1 MTRITQVAKPTRSGN
16 RMTWTTLKRHVIG
29 QPLATDEEGAQLLPK
44 TLALPVFAS
53 DPLSSVAYA
62 SEEAMLVLALAGAGA
77 LQLLT
82 PVSLAVAALLAVVVI
97 SYRQTIR
104 AYPDGGGAFI
114 VAHQNLG
121 VGPGVVAAAALL
133 TDYVLTV
140 AVSVSAGVAAITSAA
155 PTLLAWRVELA
166 LVAVGLLTLANLRGA
181 KESSQLFAIP
191 TYAFVVTVFTMMI
204 VGFLQCTDGEC
215 PKAVS
220 AGIQLNPELGAVTLF
235 LMLRAF
241 ASGST
246 ALTGVEAIANGVQ
259 AFREPK
265 SRNAAATLGVMGVMS
280 IAMFLGI
287 STLARLF
294 DVRISEHL
302 VDQYGT
308 VMSQIGRA
316 AFNGGTGFWILQVV
330 TAGILILAAN
340 TAYQDFPRLSAILS
354 RYRFMPRQLRNR
366 GDRLVFSNGIFAL
379 ALLAGVL
386 VVVFGA
392 QVSRLIQLYV
402 VGVFTSF
409 TLSQAGMVRHWLTT
423 RDRGW
428 RRSVLINAVGALT
441 TGVVLVIVAVV
452 KFAHGAW
459 IVMVAVPLLV
469 AWMMAIRRHY
479 LTVGRHLGNVPEGIG
494 PRSHRV
500 ILLAAHTDAATE
512 RALRYTALI
521 DPDSITV
528 VHAVEP
534 DASDD
539 LVHTWSRL
547 YPQHPLVLL
556 EPDRDPIVRRIR
568 TYIRRDRDAHPNARI
583 TVVLAERFQTRS
595 LRSIFSHSHSL
606 ILKALLLFEPGV
618 AVTDLTVVKSRGSR
632 SREQAPISTHV
643 VVMTVSEVTRPT
655 LEALEYAKQL
665 HPDHLY
671 CVHVDVDDLQRER
684 VAAAWQRNALVP
696 ELEVISSPYRGITR
710 PLIRYLRRRRR
721 DEPPGTLVN
730 VLLPEFIVPG
740 HFAQLLHNQ
749 TGLAIKGVL
758 AAEPDMAVT
767 SVPFHLAY
775 ADQIAESP
783 AEIGSALPGKSTN
796 DEDGTNPP

>member
-1 MTRITQVAKPTRSGN
+1 MT
-16 RMTWTTLKRHVIG
+16 TWTTLKRRVIG
-29 QPLATDEEGAQLLPK
+29 RPLATEDEGTQLLPK
-44 TLALPVFAS
+44 WLALPVFAS

-77 LQLLT
+77 LRLLT

-140 AVSVSAGVAAITSAA
+140 AVSVAAGVAAITSAV
-155 PTLLAWRVELA
+155 PLLLQWRVELA
-166 LVAVGLLTLANLRGA
+166 LVAVALLTLANLRGT
-181 KESSQLFAIP
+181 KESSKIFALP
-191 TYAFVVTVFTMMI
+191 TYAFVITVFTMLIM
-204 VGFLQCTDGEC
+204 GFLECADGEC
-215 PKAVS
+215 PKAIS
-220 AGIQLNPELGAVTLF
+220 AGIELEPELGAVTLF
-235 LMLRAF
+235 LLLRAF

-259 AFREPK
+259 ALREPK
-265 SRNAAATLGVMGVMS
+265 SRNAAATLGAMGIMA
-280 IAMFLGI
+280 ITMFLGI

-294 DVRISEHL
+294 DVRMSEHL

-308 VMSQIGRA
+308 VISQIGRA
-316 AFNGGTGFWILQVV
+316 AFNGGIGFWILQVV

-366 GDRLVFSNGIFAL
+366 GDRLVFSNGILAL
-379 ALLAGVL
+379 ALLAGLL
-386 VVVFGA
+386 VVAFDA
-392 QVSRLIQLYV
+392 EVSKLIQLYV

-409 TLSQAGMVRHWLTT
+409 TLSQTGMVRHWLTT
-423 RDRGW
+423 RERGW
-428 RRSVLINAVGALT
+428 QRSVVINAVGAMT

-459 IVMVAVPLLV
+459 IVMVAIPLLV
-469 AWMMAIRRHY
+469 GWMMAIRRHY
-479 LTVGRHLGNVPEGIG
+479 LRVAFHLGHVPVTVGF
-494 PRSHRV
+494 RSHRV

-534 DASDD
+534 DESED
-539 LVHTWSRL
+539 LVHIWSRL

-568 TYIRRDRDAHPNARI
+568 KYIRHERDAHPDDRI
-583 TVVLAERFQTRS
+583 TVVLAERLQARS
-595 LRSIFSHSHSL
+595 LATIFSHPHSL

-618 AVTDLTVVKSRGSR
+618 AVTDLTVVRPRRGVAT
-632 SREQAPISTHV
+632 EQASISRHV
-643 VVMTVSEVTRPT
+643 VVLSVSEVTRPT
-655 LEALEYAKQL
+655 LEALQYAVQL
-665 HPDHLY
+665 HPDELY
-671 CVHVDVDDLQRER
+671 CVHVDVDEQQRDR
-684 VAAAWQRNALVP
+684 VKAAWQKKGLSP
-696 ELEVISSPYRGITR
+696 ELEVIDSPYRGITR
-710 PLIRYLRRRRR
+710 PLVGYVRRRRR
-721 DEPPGTLVN
+721 HEPRGTLVN

-740 HFAQLLHNQ
+740 RLAQLLHNQ

-758 AAEPDMAVT
+758 AAEPDVAVT
-767 SVPFHLAY
+767 SVPFHLAT
-775 ADQIAESP
+775 ADTVDQVSVETGPSGLS
-783 AEIGSALPGKSTN
+783 EINETR
-796 DEDGTNPP
+796 